1 MLFQMIFQVK
11 TENIKLKNDLAK
23 FSSDNLRLKEE
34 ISRKAKEQETQEAKA
49 REQRKMREDALQ
61 AMREREENLQEEYNR
76 RYGAQVMICYSATI
90 RPAKICR
97 ALRLLLIMMGEV
109 LVLRLAMHRFGLVI
123 QCTASEPGDCS
134 TSRDI

>member
-1 MLFQMIFQVK
+1 
-11 TENIKLKNDLAK
+11 
-23 FSSDNLRLKEE
+23 
-34 ISRKAKEQETQEAKA
+34 
-49 REQRKMREDALQ
+49 MREDALQ

-123 QCTASEPGDCS
+123 QFTASEPGDLQQQQGYL
-134 TSRDI
+134 TGGWNWELMLGR